1 MEPKRKIKAKDIVS
15 DIRSGM
21 SDLQLMQ
28 KHRLSSKGLQSVFR
42 KLVEAK
48 VIRPRE
54 LFNRAPTAGDDTV
67 DVTSIRL
74 VPRDFVEVS
83 LPICDADDPK
93 NIGTITNVTEQG
105 LGIRGIRVATGE
117 IKTLVF
123 FSDRLFPVGPFA
135 LQAQCRWVK
144 NGNGSGQLDSGFEIT
159 NISETSSQQ
168 LKKVVEWVALRD

>member
-1 MEPKRKIKAKDIVS
+1 MEPKRKIKAKDIVN

-21 SDLQLMQ
+21 SDSQLME
-28 KHRLSSKGLQSVFR
+28 KHELSYKGLQSVFK
-42 KLVEAK
+42 KLVDANA
-48 VIRPRE
+48 IRPRE
-54 LFNRAPTAGDDTV
+54 LFNRAPSAGDDTA

-74 VPRDFVEVS
+74 VPRDFVEVP

-93 NIGTITNVTEQG
+93 NIGTITDVTEKG
-105 LGIRGIRVATGE
+105 IGIRGIRVATGE
-117 IKTLVF
+117 TKTLVF

-144 NGNGSGQLDSGFEIT
+144 NGNGNGQIESGFEIT

-168 LKKVVEWVALRD
+168 LKKIVEWVALRD